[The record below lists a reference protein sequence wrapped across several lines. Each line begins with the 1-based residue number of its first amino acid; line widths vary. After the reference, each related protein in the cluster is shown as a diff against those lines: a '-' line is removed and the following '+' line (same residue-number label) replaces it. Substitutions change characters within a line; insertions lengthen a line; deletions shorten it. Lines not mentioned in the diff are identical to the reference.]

1 MQNKSDMGNVIEE
14 VKQKVLYNFFSD
26 LELSLLIPGTENRRY
41 ALVKRAMAKGDL
53 IQVRRGL
60 YCLAEKYRGRPLN
73 LFALAQK
80 IYGPSY
86 ISLESALSHH
96 GWIPE
101 AVFSITSASAKRS
114 REFKTPLGV
123 FSFTRIPA
131 DPFLTAVD
139 LHQADEGSFLM
150 ARPWRAIADYV
161 YAYKKDWK
169 GLHPL
174 VENLRVDEEHFQSV
188 DRREL
193 GELEEI
199 AESFR
204 SRRVHKFIKGVLK
217 ELS

>member
-1 MQNKSDMGNVIEE
+1 MSNIIKE
-14 VKQKVLYNFFSD
+14 VKQKVPYNFFSD
-26 LELSLLIPGTENRRY
+26 LELSVLIPGTENRRY

-174 VENLRVDEEHFQSV
+174 VENLRVDEEHFQSI
-188 DRREL
+188 DHR
-193 GELEEI
+193 ELEEI
-199 AESFR
+199 AKSFR
-204 SRRVHKFIKGVLK
+204 SRRVHKFIKGVIK